1 MPTQAKFA
9 ASPPSISPRTPRRA
23 TSQGVASEGRYMPS
37 RCAVITPEVIAP
49 EWWSCTCM
57 LIGVAVM
64 MKLITA

>member
-1 MPTQAKFA
+1 
-9 ASPPSISPRTPRRA
+9 
-23 TSQGVASEGRYMPS
+23 MPS
-37 RCAVITPEVIAP
+37 RCAVITPEVIVP